1 MPSIWSEFK
10 KYLGDALPGG
20 ALNPELTTNIN
31 ESPMPVSVAALRSF
45 LGEAPDELGV
55 SALHPQRTSI
65 MKVAEPAFAAGTALQ
80 VAPIMGGLSALKV
93 SKGALGGALAD
104 QAGKILIHGGPAEV
118 RRVDPSRFTQQVHGP
133 GFYLSDK
140 TFTPQTFAT
149 SGGKRSGVLSVY
161 DFPDELY
168 ASMLNASSKPLNPQ
182 SKPAEALGNL
192 LQKYPD
198 LYDKLRG
205 DLKLWVKGDRTLNP
219 AATAESSLTGER
231 VEQLLRS
238 YFGNDDLAHVLGE
251 EGVPGKT
258 WVYSAERP
266 AEKASVVYPSYVGD
280 LKFLDSFETSP
291 GELKQTTQRVKDRLS
306 ELGYARGGLAE
317 SQGCQASAGFD
328 KGEPGF
334 ASGGLVTYNPA
345 EFERLTAPLR
355 AELGLQ

>member
-1 MPSIWSEFK
+1 MAGIWSEFK

-31 ESPMPVSVAALRSF
+31 ESPVPVGMAALRSF

-55 SALHPQRTSI
+55 SVLHPRRTEV
-65 MKVAEPAFAAGTALQ
+65 MRVAEPAFAAGTALQ
-80 VAPIMGGLSALKV
+80 VAPVMGGLEALRS
-93 SKGALGGALAD
+93 SKGALGSTLAD

-149 SGGKRSGVLSVY
+149 AGGKRPGVLSVY

-168 ASMLNASSKPLNPQ
+168 ARMLNVNTRPVSAQPQ
-182 SKPAEALGNL
+182 PTEALRNL
-192 LQKYPD
+192 LSNHPE
-198 LYDKLRG
+198 LRDKLRG
-205 DLKLWVKGDRTLNP
+205 DLKLWTLGDRVDNP
-219 AATAESSLTGER
+219 ATTAESALTGER

-238 YFGNDDLAHVLGE
+238 YFGNDDVASVLSK

-266 AEKASVVYPSYVGD
+266 AEKASVVYPDYVND
-280 LKFLDSFETSP
+280 LQFLGGFETSP
-291 GELKQTTQRVKDRLS
+291 GGLKQTTQRIKDALS
-306 ELGYARGGLAE
+306 GLGYARGGLAQMKE
-317 SQGCQASAGFD
+317 CNCG
-328 KGEPGF
+328 
-334 ASGGLVTYNPA
+334 
-345 EFERLTAPLR
+345 R
-355 AELGLQ
+355 